1 MIYTEIMIKN
11 LFFSLGLL
19 LMSGP
24 AFSESAGRAVNPLIY
39 SDVPDMSMVRVGD
52 TYYMSSTT
60 MHMVPGVPIMKSK
73 DLSNWELAGYAYD
86 TLTDSLATMN
96 LEDGKNTYGQGS
108 WASCIRYHNGK
119 YYVSTFAQTTNKTYF
134 FITDNPEKGPWKRI
148 EFSPSYHDMNFF
160 FDEDGKKYMIYGNGK
175 LVMAE
180 LKDDL
185 SGILPET
192 KHVLIENASA
202 PAGDNI
208 MLGSEGSQLFK
219 VNGKYYLF
227 NIVWPRNEM
236 RTVVVHRADKITGP
250 YEGRV
255 VFQDKGIAQ
264 GGIVDTPDGRWFAY
278 LFQDCGA
285 VGRIPYLVPM
295 EWKDGWPV
303 IGVNGKAPEY
313 LDLPASKGLD
323 PGIVCSDDFSRKSG
337 ERALPLTWQWNHNPD
352 NSLWSVS
359 DRKGYLRLTTGSV
372 TNSIL
377 QAKNTLTQRTFGPVS
392 SATTCVDVSAMK
404 DGDYAGL
411 SLFQKKYGYVAVKKV
426 DNKRYIVM
434 EDASGN
440 EPVEVACIPCKSDKV
455 YFKAECDFRNRTDKG
470 YFYYSLDGKKWT
482 EIGSVVKMQY
492 TMPHFM
498 GYRFGLFNYATKETG
513 GYVDF
518 DFFKIDDSISR

>member
-96 LEDGKNTYGQGS
+96 LEDGKNTYGRGS

-313 LDLPASKGLD
+313 LDLPASKGLE

-359 DRKGYLRLTTGSV
+359 DRKGYLRLVYGERIIAVLRAYGDVIVCRNRALGQVVVYGEGNLSARIRGGGIFAHAYRKGERSLRAGYGSGDGCGIYKRLDIFHGHAV
-372 TNSIL
+372 SDGCAVRKAPLIGNV
-377 QAKNTLTQRTFGPVS
+377 KRGYGVS
-392 SATTCVDVSAMK
+392 SACNAR
-404 DGDYAGL
+404 A
-411 SLFQKKYGYVAVKKV
+411 AV
-426 DNKRYIVM
+426 
-434 EDASGN
+434 
-440 EPVEVACIPCKSDKV
+440 
-455 YFKAECDFRNRTDKG
+455 
-470 YFYYSLDGKKWT
+470 
-482 EIGSVVKMQY
+482 
-492 TMPHFM
+492 
-498 GYRFGLFNYATKETG
+498 
-513 GYVDF
+513 
-518 DFFKIDDSISR
+518 